1 MTTGQQRY
9 NPDVA
14 KIEITPDFKRALGVM
29 ECTRKN
35 LLLTGRAGTGK
46 STLLGHFRDATKKEV
61 VVLAPTGVAAVNI
74 AGQTIHSFFG
84 FKPGIVPEAVRA
96 VRRNGVYQ
104 SLETIVIDEI
114 SMVRADLLDC
124 VDRFMRLNGRKK
136 KEPFGGVQLV
146 MIGDL
151 YQIPPIVTPEER
163 DRFAGQ
169 YASPYF
175 FSAEAFKD
183 LPIEFVELEKV
194 FRQRDDAF
202 VALLNAVR
210 NGVLTEKVINAFNAR
225 VEPSFEPAPEEFCI
239 CLTTTNAG
247 ADEVNARRL
256 AGLKGPSKRFRGEVS
271 GDFGDKLLPVPELV
285 ELKKGAQVMMAKN
298 DGEGRWVNGTV
309 GRVAGYREESVLVE
323 LEGGKRVEVEPVQ
336 WDNYAFELNPS
347 TKRVEAESVGSY
359 TQIPMRLAWA
369 VTIHKSQGKTFERVM
384 VDFGRGTFAGGQA
397 YVALSRCTTLEGL
410 HMKRPLRNS
419 DIRLDWRI
427 VKFLTGFQWG
437 RAAEKMTVADKTR
450 VIEEAI
456 ESKKALAIV
465 YLKSSD
471 EKSRREIEPREVGTM
486 EYLGKPFCRSRREER
501 VFRVDRI
508 LEILPVR

>member
-1 MTTGQQRY
+1 M
-9 NPDVA
+9 A
-14 KIEITPDFKRALGVM
+14 KIEITSDFRRALGIM
-29 ECTRKN
+29 AGERKN
-35 LLLTGRAGTGK
+35 LRLTGRAGTGK
-46 STLLGHFRDATKKEV
+46 STLLRHFRDNTKKDV

-74 AGQTIHSFFG
+74 EGQTIHSFFG

-96 VRRNGVYQ
+96 VKRNGVYQ
-104 SLETIVIDEI
+104 SVETIVIDEI

-136 KEPFGGVQLV
+136 KEPFGGAQLV

-163 DRFAGQ
+163 DRFAGK
-169 YASPYF
+169 YPSPYF
-175 FSAEAFKD
+175 FSSDAFKD

-194 FRQRDDAF
+194 FRQKDDAF

-210 NGVLTEKVINAFNAR
+210 NGVLTEKILNAFNSR
-225 VEPSFEPAPEEFCI
+225 VEPSFEPASGEFCI

-271 GDFGDKLLPVPELV
+271 GDFGEKLLPVPEVLD
-285 ELKKGAQVMMAKN
+285 LKKGAQVMMAKN
-298 DGEGRWVNGTV
+298 DPEGRWVNGTV
-309 GRVAGYREESVLVE
+309 GRVTGFRGGTVLVE
-323 LEGGKRVEVEPVQ
+323 LTGGETAGVEPVQ
-336 WDNYAFELNPS
+336 WDNYAFDFNPS
-347 TKRVEAESVGSY
+347 TKRVESESVGSY
-359 TQIPMRLAWA
+359 TQIPLRLAWA
-369 VTIHKSQGKTFERVM
+369 VTIHKAQGKTFERVM

-397 YVALSRCTTLEGL
+397 YVALSRCTTLDGL
-410 HMKRPLRNS
+410 HLKRPLRKS

-486 EYLGKPFCRSRREER
+486 EYLGKPFLGVRAFCRSRREER